1 MQLGISL
8 SSASRLG
15 SRDAARHAIARA
27 RAASGAGLDSMTLG
41 DRHVVGPGAR
51 YIQNTPALGRLLAE
65 WTGRPAG
72 CLFLLPQW
80 PPVLVAEQVG
90 TLAALHDGPFIVQT
104 GIGGAPSDFAAM
116 GQPTEHRVSVF
127 EEGVRIVR
135 DLLAGESVTSER
147 FGFEDVAIGMIPDV
161 APEWWMGTG
170 NPTGLRR
177 AARFGAAWYAGP
189 GVTLDSFRT
198 SDEIYRHACEAEGT
212 SARVMMRRD
221 VLVLRD
227 GDRARALADEA
238 VAQGYRGMPLDRLVV
253 GSPADAIE
261 QLAPWAEAGVDQI
274 VARTMGIA
282 SEVDLETIELLAEV
296 RAGIIG
302 PVGS

>member
-8 SSASRLG
+8 SSTSRLG
-15 SRDAARHAIARA
+15 SHEAAAHAVARA
-27 RAASGAGLDSMTLG
+27 RAASGAGLDSMTIG
-41 DRHVVGPGAR
+41 DRHAMGPAR
-51 YIQNTPALGRLLAE
+51 YIQNTPMLGRLLAE

-72 CLFLLPQW
+72 CLFLLPLW

-90 TLAALHDGPFIVQT
+90 TLASIHDGPFIVQT
-104 GIGGAPSDFAAM
+104 GIGGSPSDFAAM
-116 GQPTEHRVSVF
+116 GQTADHRVSVF
-127 EEGVRIVR
+127 EEQVRIVR
-135 DLLAGESVTSER
+135 DLLAGGTVSSER
-147 FGFEDVAIGMIPDV
+147 FGFEDVSLGMIPDI

-170 NPTGLRR
+170 NPAGLRR

-189 GVTLDSFRT
+189 GVTATSFRE
-198 SDEIYRHACEAEGT
+198 SDALYRQACADEGT
-212 SARVMMRRD
+212 AARVMLRRD
-221 VLVLRD
+221 VVVLRD

-238 VAQGYRGMPLDRLVV
+238 VAKGFRGLTTEQLVV

-282 SEVDLETIELLAEV
+282 PEVDLETIELLAEV
-296 RAGIIG
+296 RAGITG
-302 PVGS
+302 PAGG